1 MQHFLLSS
9 NLFMCHLPIGH
20 RQLISFPL
28 QIYYELPGLPQK
40 KNMGDLVIAIDIFS
54 TFALKRH
61 KCSAHS
67 VRMNEY
73 RQTPTSFHV
82 SALFFLMFHAQ
93 CRKSERQ
100 LARTLSPVTTLEW
113 TMIAMRNFLATF
125 IVKFISNFRL
135 YLL

>member
-1 MQHFLLSS
+1 
-9 NLFMCHLPIGH
+9 
-20 RQLISFPL
+20 
-28 QIYYELPGLPQK
+28 
-40 KNMGDLVIAIDIFS
+40 MGDLVIAIDIFS

-82 SALFFLMFHAQ
+82 SAPFFLMFHAQ

-113 TMIAMRNFLATF
+113 TTMAMRNFLATF
-125 IVKFISNFRL
+125 IVKFVFFQICDDCAACAFCERL
-135 YLL
+135 RQNIFSYLSSSKSYRKNRKRLFEKV